1 MQAEPPK
8 IIVTQTGLTDT
19 VKTGVGKVEQEL
31 VLGRK
36 QEDVEGDERGCQS
49 SGLACF
55 RRGRRQ
61 KK

>member
-1 MQAEPPK
+1 MVQAEPPK
-8 IIVTQTGLTDT
+8 IIVTQTGIADT

-31 VLGRK
+31 VLRK

-55 RRGRRQ
+55 TTGMSCN
-61 KK
+61 

>member
-8 IIVTQTGLTDT
+8 IIVTKTGIADT

-31 VLGRK
+31 VLRK
-36 QEDVEGDERGCQS
+36 QEDAEGDERGCQS